1 MLEQSASAE
10 NLNQK
15 LTGYLKTYTEEDTDE
30 LVLQPLTDIHLFSNL
45 GHDLGNRG
53 DIKYVWIFSALAVF
67 VLLIAWPIA
76 YFAMQAWLQKFAYRT
91 NIEIWIFLL
100 SAALGL
106 TVALL
111 TVSLQTLR
119 AARAN
124 PVDSLKHE

>member
-15 LTGYLKTYTEEDTDE
+15 LTGYLKKYSKEGTDE
-30 LVLQPLTDIHLFSNL
+30 LALQPLTDIHLFSNL

-53 DIKYVWIFSALAVF
+53 DIKYIWIFSALAAF
-67 VLLIAWPIA
+67 VLLIA

-100 SAALGL
+100 SAAVGL
-106 TVALL
+106 AVALL

-119 AARAN
+119 VARAN

>member
-15 LTGYLKTYTEEDTDE
+15 LTGYLKKYSKEDTDE
-30 LVLQPLTDIHLFSNL
+30 LALQPLTDIHLFSNL

-53 DIKYVWIFSALAVF
+53 DIKYIWIFSALAAF